1 KLVAFDIHGNASAAA
16 IVAPQGPTPVLVSRV
31 GVDVVPGHVK
41 ITWQLGPGTD
51 GVASVYQSTGSD
63 WALRGQLA
71 ADASNRITFEDTEAG
86 GRYGY
91 RLGVR
96 VSGQE
101 QIGDEVW
108 ADVPAMRLAIQGIS
122 PNPAIDRVVVTF
134 TLPQAGA
141 ATMDLL
147 DVTGRRVSSQE

>member
-1 KLVAFDIHGNASAAA
+1 
-16 IVAPQGPTPVLVSRV
+16 
-31 GVDVVPGHVK
+31 
-41 ITWQLGPGTD
+41 
-51 GVASVYQSTGSD
+51 
-63 WALRGQLA
+63 
-71 ADASNRITFEDTEAG
+71 
-86 GRYGY
+86 
-91 RLGVR
+91 VR

-122 PNPAIDRVVVTF
+122 PNPAIDRIMVTF

-147 DVTGRRVSSQE
+147 DVTGRRVSSQDVGGLGAGAHTLDLTGGRAVAPGIYWVRLKQGAALATMRASVIR